1 MIELKC
7 VIMSTRRGFKVLEVL
22 FEDKNLIACVK
33 PVGVASQ
40 GSESGRLDMTELIR
54 RHLADNGGKGEPYVV
69 HRLDSGVGGVMVYA
83 KNSKTAAHL
92 SRLISE
98 SSACDSTAEKSGFA
112 KEYLAVTLGV
122 PEKPEG
128 YLEDLLYH
136 DRQRNKTFV
145 VDRKRNGVKRALLWY
160 EVLDTC
166 EFEGKKLSLVRVK
179 LFTGRTHQVRVQ
191 FASRTTPLF
200 ADARYGAKG
209 TSGDIVLW
217 SHKITVSFPD
227 GSTKTFEKSPPA
239 ALPWS
244 LFENQF

>member
-1 MIELKC
+1 M
-7 VIMSTRRGFKVLEVL
+7 LEIL
-22 FEDKNLIACVK
+22 FEDENLIACVK

-40 GSESGRLDMTELIR
+40 STQSGRLDMTELIR
-54 RHLADNGGKGEPYVV
+54 EHLAENGDKGDAYVV

-83 KNSKTAAHL
+83 KNQRSAAHL
-92 SRLISE
+92 SRLVSE
-98 SSACDSTAEKSGFA
+98 SSASDAEPEKSGFA

-122 PEKPEG
+122 PEKAEG

-160 EVLDTC
+160 EVLDSC
-166 EFEGKKLSLVRVK
+166 EFEGKNLALVRVI

-209 TSGDIVLW
+209 TSGDIALW
-217 SHKITVSFPD
+217 SMRITVSLSD
-227 GSTKTFEKSPPA
+227 GSVKVFEKSPPA
-239 ALPWS
+239 ALPWT

>member
-1 MIELKC
+1 MFEI
-7 VIMSTRRGFKVLEVL
+7 L
-22 FEDKNLIACVK
+22 FEDENLIACVK

-54 RHLADNGGKGEPYVV
+54 RHLADNGGKAEPHVV

-83 KNSKTAAHL
+83 KNSKIAAHL

-98 SSACDSTAEKSGFA
+98 SSACDATAEKSGFA

-122 PEKPEG
+122 PEKSEG

-160 EVLDTC
+160 EVLSTA
-166 EFEGKKLSLVRVK
+166 ELNGRTLALVRVK

-191 FASRTTPLF
+191 FASRGTPLYG
-200 ADARYGAKG
+200 DARYGARG
-209 TSGDIVLW
+209 TTGDIALW
-217 SHKITVSFPD
+217 SRRITVSLSH
-227 GSTKTFEKSPPA
+227 GSTKAFEKSPPS

-244 LFENQF
+244 LFENQFQE